1 MTVGEFKEL
10 LNEVPEGMTMEEFDE
25 LDFMFTS
32 DGYNYYSPHIEY
44 TGVVD
49 FIDDEDDED
58 DEETVIF
65 AASPHED
72 DMLYADID
80 TNLIFSPN

>member
-1 MTVGEFKEL
+1 MTIGELKEIL
-10 LNEVPEGMTMEEFDE
+10 SEVPDNMSVEEFDE
-25 LDFMFTS
+25 LEFMFTT
-32 DGYNYYSPHIEY
+32 DGYTYFSPHFEY

-49 FIDDEDDED
+49 FVDDED

-80 TNLIFSPN
+80 SNLIFSPN